1 MLEVF
6 PVNKWTMEGSQGTG
20 AAALAARGF
29 FLKGRLCFQGR
40 DASDQHI
47 VDVVL
52 KMLQGEGEGHQ
63 PNLTVQVRASLPLQ
77 ESLQVA
83 FPQCLEPWVFIP
95 ALPIRAW
102 GP

>member
-6 PVNKWTMEGSQGTG
+6 SVNKWTMEGSQGTG

-52 KMLQGEGEGHQ
+52 KMLQGEGRGTNPTSPSRLGHHS
-63 PNLTVQVRASLPLQ
+63 PFRSLSKRP
-77 ESLQVA
+77 
-83 FPQCLEPWVFIP
+83 FPSVWSPGCSFRLCL
-95 ALPIRAW
+95 
-102 GP
+102 